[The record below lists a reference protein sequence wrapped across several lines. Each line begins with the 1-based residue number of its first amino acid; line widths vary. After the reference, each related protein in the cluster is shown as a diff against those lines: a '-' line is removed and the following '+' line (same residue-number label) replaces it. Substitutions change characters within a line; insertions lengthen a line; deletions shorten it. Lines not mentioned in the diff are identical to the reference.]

1 MFITAN
7 NAQLFT
13 ISFGQGG
20 RSLLALGGWA
30 GSWEVWA
37 DTLAVLSRTW
47 RAVGYD
53 HRGTGATVAPLESI
67 TIEAMVADVF
77 TVMDALAL
85 DRPVLAAES
94 AGAMIALL
102 AVLERPERFSG
113 LVIVDGLIH
122 SPRPDAPTPF
132 ARGLRA
138 NFEATLD
145 GFVELCV
152 PESDSEAIKRWGR
165 QILRRSEPA
174 AAIRLHELTHGVDLR
189 PRVHEIEMPTL
200 VIHGDA
206 DALVPLADAE
216 WLAGRLPQARLH
228 VVRGGG
234 HVPTVTRP
242 AEVAAAIDAYF
253 HSS

>member
-1 MFITAN
+1 
-7 NAQLFT
+7 
-13 ISFGQGG
+13 
-20 RSLLALGGWA
+20 
-30 GSWEVWA
+30 
-37 DTLAVLSRTW
+37 
-47 RAVGYD
+47 
-53 HRGTGATVAPLESI
+53 
-67 TIEAMVADVF
+67 
-77 TVMDALAL
+77 MDALAL

-152 PESDSEAIKRWGR
+152 PEPDSEAIKRWGR

-200 VIHGDA
+200 IIHGDA

-228 VVRGGG
+228 IVRGGG
-234 HVPTVTRP
+234 HVPTVTQP
-242 AEVAAAIDAYF
+242 VEVAAAIDAYF
-253 HSS
+253 RST